1 MFNLGSRTHRRAVR
15 AVTASPA
22 LLERPDAAAVPGLAL
37 AVPGAAGVVLTLG
50 LAHGN
55 QACQKEQ
62 AGNEKALHG
71 DLGSSKKA
79 SILKMGS
86 VLFLQILRFEL
97 SSLRWLYMTMTL
109 LHQMIAQKW
118 FVTNNLNCAK
128 LFISRKRSR

>member
-50 LAHGN
+50 LAHGS
-55 QACQKEQ
+55 QAGKKEQ

-71 DLGSSKKA
+71 DLGSWKKSFNFKDGLSFFA
-79 SILKMGS
+79 NS
-86 VLFLQILRFEL
+86 QIR
-97 SSLRWLYMTMTL
+97 
-109 LHQMIAQKW
+109 AQ
-118 FVTNNLNCAK
+118 LA
-128 LFISRKRSR
+128 